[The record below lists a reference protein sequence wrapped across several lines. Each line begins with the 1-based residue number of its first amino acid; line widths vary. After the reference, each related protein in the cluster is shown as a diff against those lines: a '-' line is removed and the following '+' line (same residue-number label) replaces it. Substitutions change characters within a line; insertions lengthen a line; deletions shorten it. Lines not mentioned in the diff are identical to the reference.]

1 MPNLFFKIDIDAEVI
16 KDDGKKIK
24 ESIETI
30 STIVLNYKG
39 FTDVE
44 HNYDILID
52 KEEFVGDSEI
62 TISEKSPYDV
72 KIKGIAKVKAK
83 ADLHQNILDD
93 KNPKISLY
101 QIHAEPFNILEIKV
115 AGKSKKMECIVSQK
129 KPSK

>member
-1 MPNLFFKIDIDAEVI
+1 MPNLFFKIDIDAEVF

-52 KEEFVGDSEI
+52 KEEFVKDSEI
-62 TISEKSPYDV
+62 TISDKSPYNV

-83 ADLHQNILDD
+83 ADLYQNILED
-93 KNPKISLY
+93 KNPKISLF

-115 AGKSKKMECIVSQK
+115 AEKSKKMECTVSQK